1 MTLNSEYTFAVQN
14 RQITKKIKE
23 IKEQQSTD
31 DQKNYYKKKDYE
43 SLTKLYFRMFYVYIL
58 LAIVSFY
65 FIFYATYNIY
75 KKMFIALFIIA
86 FPFIIYIIE
95 YHLYFL
101 LNFIYVLIFG
111 KPYEKP

>member
-1 MTLNSEYTFAVQN
+1 MTLNSDYTFAVQN

-58 LAIVSFY
+58 LAIVSFLFLFFMLLIIFIKKY
-65 FIFYATYNIY
+65 F
-75 KKMFIALFIIA
+75 
-86 FPFIIYIIE
+86 
-95 YHLYFL
+95 
-101 LNFIYVLIFG
+101 
-111 KPYEKP
+111 

>member
-1 MTLNSEYTFAVQN
+1 MVNNTKDTFFN
-14 RQITKKIKE
+14 ILKKEENDFALK
-23 IKEQQSTD
+23 
-31 DQKNYYKKKDYE
+31 
-43 SLTKLYFRMFYVYIL
+43 
-58 LAIVSFY
+58 
-65 FIFYATYNIY
+65 IFL
-75 KKMFIALFIIA
+75 ALFIIA

>member
-1 MTLNSEYTFAVQN
+1 MFTTIY
-14 RQITKKIKE
+14 KIKLC
-23 IKEQQSTD
+23 ILIFSISLFINPFLAKAQ
-31 DQKNYYKKKDYE
+31 NKDRY
-43 SLTKLYFRMFYVYIL
+43 LTLEDI
-58 LAIVSFY
+58 
-65 FIFYATYNIY
+65 NIY
-75 KKMFIALFIIA
+75 KKIFLALFIIA